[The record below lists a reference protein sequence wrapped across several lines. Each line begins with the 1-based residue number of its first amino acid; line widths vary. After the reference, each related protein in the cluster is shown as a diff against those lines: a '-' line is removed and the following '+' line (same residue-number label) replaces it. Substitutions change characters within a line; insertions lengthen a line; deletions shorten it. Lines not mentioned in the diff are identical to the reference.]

1 MTAMT
6 GSHIRYRVGTPAGML
21 LGVDFLKAHRV
32 LVAHSQR
39 KIYFT
44 YVGGPVFER
53 VKPLPGG
60 NHDVTPIPQ
69 GPDVPQ

>member
-1 MTAMT
+1 MT
-6 GSHIRYRVGTPAGML
+6 GSRIRYRAGTPAGML

-60 NHDVTPIPQ
+60 NP
-69 GPDVPQ
+69 

>member
-1 MTAMT
+1 
-6 GSHIRYRVGTPAGML
+6 ML

-53 VKPLPGG
+53 VKPLPAG
-60 NHDVTPIPQ
+60 NHAVTPLPKER
-69 GPDVPQ
+69 DVPQ